1 MAPAKSSLS
10 IILTLLLLSAG
21 CLSDSLDDSGVTS
34 TEEVSGNLVIWSTYE
49 TDSKEEEAFLDS
61 VSAWQKIHP
70 EVEVEVTSKP

>member
-21 CLSDSLDDSGVTS
+21 CLSDSLDESSVSS
-34 TEEVSGNLVIWSTYE
+34 TEEISGSLVIWSTYE

-61 VSAWQKIHP
+61 VSDWQKIHP
-70 EVEVEVTSKP
+70 